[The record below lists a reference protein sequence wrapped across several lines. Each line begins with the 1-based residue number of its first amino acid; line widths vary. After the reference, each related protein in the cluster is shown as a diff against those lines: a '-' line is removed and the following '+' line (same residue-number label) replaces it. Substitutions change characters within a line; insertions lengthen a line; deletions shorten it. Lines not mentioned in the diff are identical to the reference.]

1 MIQSRKTVKQIGN
14 FCGNELAANISNFS
28 ILVALIFVFVRKYL
42 LPLVAKGSGCVTH
55 KHKQLNQILYK
66 TIAFF
71 MLRFSGDG
79 LRVLA
84 RISKMCVQNSNSKI
98 SPHPDLATYLFQMI
112 IPTTFNSL
120 LCQISQD
127 GL

>member
-1 MIQSRKTVKQIGN
+1 MANRK
-14 FCGNELAANISNFS
+14 FCGNELAANISYIS

-42 LPLVAKGSGCVTH
+42 LPLVAKGSGCVTY
-55 KHKQLNQILYK
+55 KHIQLNQILYK
-66 TIAFF
+66 TIAFI
-71 MLRFSGDG
+71 MRWSGDG

-98 SPHPDLATYLFQMI
+98 SPHPDLATYLFHMI